1 MAAYAA
7 GALIGGGNATLDA
20 VWRLARYTVHAA
32 SLDTYSDS
40 NTRERR
46 PYEADG
52 VIAATAR
59 LLVQRDV
66 LWARHSHAWVLQ
78 NPTWPV
84 EWKQISPFL
93 GYQDF
98 MWTGQ
103 PDLALAF
110 APQSWRGVG
119 ISARRHAG
127 PQPASPRWRRPCRQA
142 RAREACARAHGPRR
156 PAV

>member
-1 MAAYAA
+1 MA
-7 GALIGGGNATLDA
+7 G
-20 VWRLARYTVHAA
+20 
-32 SLDTYSDS
+32 
-40 NTRERR
+40 ERR

-52 VIAATAR
+52 IIAATAR

-110 APQSWRGVG
+110 APQSMPLWH
-119 ISARRHAG
+119 SN
-127 PQPASPRWRRPCRQA
+127 PRLAEHRQA
-142 RAREACARAHGPRR
+142 LLLT
-156 PAV
+156 